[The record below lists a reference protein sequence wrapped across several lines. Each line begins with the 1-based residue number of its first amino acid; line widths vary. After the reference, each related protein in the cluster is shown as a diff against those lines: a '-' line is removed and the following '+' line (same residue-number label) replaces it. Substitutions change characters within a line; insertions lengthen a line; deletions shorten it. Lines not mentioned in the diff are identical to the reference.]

1 MPYDVLDDWKL
12 APPSCVDDS
21 VDVDI
26 AVADDDDTLAKA
38 LPPHE
43 SC

>member
-1 MPYDVLDDWKL
+1 MLYDALDDWKL
-12 APPSCVDDS
+12 APPSCMDD
-21 VDVDI
+21 DI
-26 AVADDDDTLAKA
+26 ADADEDDDTLAKA